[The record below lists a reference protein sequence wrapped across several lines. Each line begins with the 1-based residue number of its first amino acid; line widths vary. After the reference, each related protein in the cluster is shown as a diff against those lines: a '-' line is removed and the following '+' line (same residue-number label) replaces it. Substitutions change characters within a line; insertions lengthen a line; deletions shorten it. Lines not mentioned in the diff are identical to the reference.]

1 MKDKKL
7 KGLRIDPTL
16 YRSSVWRLAAYSR
29 MSIVILQYIF
39 NALIPDHQAQG
50 VFISPGLRDSDDTSI
65 GRSVTAILGGFLR
78 WDAQY
83 FHHIYRYGYTY
94 ENTLAFF
101 PLYPNVLRLLTAIFP
116 GHSNTMFLIAG
127 VIFNNLIFVFTALVL
142 FNLTLR
148 IHNNVEMAY
157 NSTVLF
163 CFNPASVFFSA
174 PYSESL
180 FVFTTFYG
188 MYHTACENIWKSSL
202 LFGLSVLNRSN
213 GLLNVG
219 FLLYYMIQSAVKKRK
234 ISFKCLIGICFV
246 FACFSLFQM
255 YGYYKFCTLEEHTL
269 DPEVIDYAITNNL
282 ITPNNISIPL
292 WCGVR
297 LPYSYVQ
304 EKYWKNIGLLS
315 YFQFKQI
322 PNFLLASPCIF
333 LLLKF
338 GLEYF
343 CNNNIIYLGLRN
355 QDKPDFVYVV
365 HSTFLTI
372 FCLFCIH
379 VQVTT
384 RMLASSSP
392 VFYWACANYFK
403 FPLHFNKITYNRI
416 MYDSKSKL
424 VALYFFTY
432 FIVGTALFVNFLPF
446 T

>member
-7 KGLRIDPTL
+7 KGLQIDPTL
-16 YRSSVWRLAAYSR
+16 YRSNVWRLAVYSR
-29 MSIVILQYIF
+29 ISIVIMQYVF
-39 NALIPDHQAQG
+39 NTLIPDHQAQE
-50 VFISPGLRDSDDTSI
+50 VFISPGLLNNDDTSV
-65 GRSVTAILGGFLR
+65 GYSVTDILGGFLR

-101 PLYPNVLRLLTAIFP
+101 PLYPYVLWLLTAIFS
-116 GHSNTMFLIAG
+116 GHPNTMFLIAG
-127 VIFNNLIFVFTALVL
+127 VVFNNLIFVFTALVL

-148 IHNNVEMAY
+148 IHKNVEMAY

-180 FVFTTFYG
+180 FVFTVFYG
-188 MYHTACENIWKSSL
+188 MYHIACENIWKSSL
-202 LFGLSVLNRSN
+202 LFGFSVLNRSN

-219 FLLYYMIQSAVKKRK
+219 FLLYYMIRSAVIKRK
-234 ISFKCLIGICFV
+234 ISFKCLIGVCFV
-246 FACFSLFQM
+246 FACFGLFQV
-255 YGYYKFCTLEEHTL
+255 YGYYKFCTLQEHTL
-269 DPEVIDYAITNNL
+269 DPNVIDYAITNNL
-282 ITPNNISIPL
+282 IMPNNISVPL

-297 LPYSYVQ
+297 IPYSYVQ
-304 EKYWKNIGLLS
+304 EKYWKNIGFLS

-333 LLLKF
+333 LLLKYGF
-338 GLEYF
+338 EYF
-343 CNNNIIYLGLRN
+343 YNNNIIYLGLRKR
-355 QDKPDFVYVV
+355 DRPDFVYVV

-392 VFYWACANYFK
+392 VFYWACSNYYK
-403 FPLHFNKITYNRI
+403 FPLNFNKITYNRI
-416 MYDSKSKL
+416 IYNFKSKL
-424 VALYFFTY
+424 VTLYFFTY

>member
-1 MKDKKL
+1 M
-7 KGLRIDPTL
+7 
-16 YRSSVWRLAAYSR
+16 A
-29 MSIVILQYIF
+29 IVILQYIF
-39 NALIPDHQAQG
+39 NKLIPDHQAHD
-50 VFISPGLRDSDDTSI
+50 VFISPGLHDKDETRI
-65 GRSVTAILGGFLR
+65 GHSVTDILGGFLR

-101 PLYPNVLRLLTAIFP
+101 PLYPNVIQLLTAIFP
-116 GHSNTMFLIAG
+116 GHSNTMFLVAG
-127 VIFNNLIFVFTALVL
+127 VVLNNVIFVFTTLVL
-142 FNLTLR
+142 FDLTLR
-148 IHNNVEMAY
+148 VYNNAEMAY

-180 FVFTTFYG
+180 FAFTTFYG

-202 LFGLSVLNRSN
+202 LFGFSVLNRSN
-213 GLLNVG
+213 GLLNIG
-219 FLLYYMIQSAVKKRK
+219 FLVYNIIQTAAKKRK

-246 FACFSLFQM
+246 IACFSSFQM
-255 YGYYKFCTLEEHTL
+255 YGYYKFCTLQEHIF
-269 DPEVIDYAITNNL
+269 DPKVIDYAITNNL
-282 ITPNNISIPL
+282 ITPNNISVPL

-297 LPYSYVQ
+297 LPYFYVQ

-333 LLLKF
+333 LLIKF
-338 GLEYF
+338 GFEYF
-343 CNNNIIYLGLRN
+343 RDNNIIFLGLRN
-355 QDKPDFVYVV
+355 RDKPDFVYVV

-392 VFYWACANYFK
+392 VFYWACGNYYK
-403 FPLHFNKITYNRI
+403 FPLNFNRITYNHI
-416 MYDSKSKL
+416 TNDLKSKCMT
-424 VALYFFTY
+424 LYFFTY